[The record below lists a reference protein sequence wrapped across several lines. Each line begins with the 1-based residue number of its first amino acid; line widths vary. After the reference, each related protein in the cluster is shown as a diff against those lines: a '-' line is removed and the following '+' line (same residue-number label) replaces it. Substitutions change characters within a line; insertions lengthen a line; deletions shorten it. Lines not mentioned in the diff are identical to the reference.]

1 MGEEANQEVTLKD
14 DEGIDLED
22 VLVALCID
30 ARSNPETFNAES
42 LRSALEAAGLE
53 DIWNDAGAAN
63 EDEDDEDDDDEEDE
77 SDPSEDADEDGD
89 DDGTGDDADVGEGDE
104 G

>member
-1 MGEEANQEVTLKD
+1 MGEEASEAVTLKD

-63 EDEDDEDDDDEEDE
+63 EDEDDEDDDDDDE